1 MTKAE
6 IKKEISSKLDQIAE
20 EISIKNKD
28 IIIKK
33 TKDGIKIQ
41 KVDYKRIV

>member
-6 IKKEISSKLDQIAE
+6 IKKAISSKLDRIADALQD
-20 EISIKNKD
+20 NKD
-28 IIIKK
+28 VLIKK
-33 TKDGIKIQ
+33 TKTDIKIQ